1 MQRTE
6 KKKIILKFATHAKDT
21 GSPQVQIAILT
32 ERINKLQEH
41 LIAHPKDHH
50 SRKGLLELVGKRRK
64 HINYMR
70 LHRKAEYEEILK
82 SLKLRS
88 VTEAKSKYQTKKR
101 KTEKKEEEKKE
112 AKKAEKTAKKAAKKT
127 EKKAKKAVR
136 KAAKKAKK

>member
-6 KKKIILKFATHAKDT
+6 KKKIISKFATHAKDT

-32 ERINKLQEH
+32 ERINKLQAH

-88 VTEAKSKYQTKKR
+88 VTEAKSKYQTKK
-101 KTEKKEEEKKE
+101 KSTGKKEEEKKE
-112 AKKAEKTAKKAAKKT
+112 AKKTEKKAKKAAKKT
-127 EKKAKKAVR
+127 EKKAKKAAR
-136 KAAKKAKK
+136 KATSKAKK

>member
-6 KKKIILKFATHAKDT
+6 KKKIISKFATHAKDT

-32 ERINKLQEH
+32 ERINKLQAH
-41 LIAHPKDHH
+41 LLAHQKDHH

-64 HINYMR
+64 HINYLR

-88 VTEAKSKYQTKKR
+88 VTELKSKYQTKK
-101 KTEKKEEEKKE
+101 KSTGKKEEEKKT
-112 AKKAEKTAKKAAKKT
+112 AKKTEKAAKKAAKKT
-127 EKKAKKAVR
+127 EKKVKKAAR
-136 KAAKKAKK
+136 KATSKAKK